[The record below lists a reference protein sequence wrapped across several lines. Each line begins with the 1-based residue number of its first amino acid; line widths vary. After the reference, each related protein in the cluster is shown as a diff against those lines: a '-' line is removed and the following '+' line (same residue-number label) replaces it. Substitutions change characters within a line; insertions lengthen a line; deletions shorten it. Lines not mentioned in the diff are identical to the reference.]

1 MHGRLL
7 MQNIQTS
14 TFPERL
20 RTILNETGIRQ
31 TDLCEKAGIGKSAMS
46 QYLHGA
52 FIPKQAKL
60 SAIAE
65 ALGVSE
71 GWLMGYDVPRMRSA
85 SMDTNGTVGID
96 GSDQYIEMLAPDNS
110 MQSAHIPQGARVIL
124 RRLGGAFEKAE
135 SEELPTGEIVCIT
148 IDGSS
153 PQLRFLHQD
162 GDKLLATAADLG
174 YAPQVFG
181 SADLAK
187 GTVEILGVVEK
198 VEIKF

>member
-1 MHGRLL
+1 

-85 SMDTNGTVGID
+85 NLDKDGNGID
-96 GSDQYIEMLAPDNS
+96 GHDRYIEMLAPDNS

-124 RRLGGAFEKAE
+124 RKLGGAFEKAGG
-135 SEELPTGEIVCIT
+135 EELPAGEIVCIT

-162 GDKLLATAADLG
+162 GDKLLATAADIG

>member
-1 MHGRLL
+1 METT
-7 MQNIQTS
+7 IFS
-14 TFPERL
+14 ERL
-20 RTILNETGIRQ
+20 KSIMDETGIRQ
-31 TDLCEKAGIGKSAMS
+31 TDLCDKAGIGKSAMS
-46 QYLHGA
+46 QYLHGT

-71 GWLMGYDVPRMRSA
+71 GWLLGYDVPRMRSTYVD
-85 SMDTNGTVGID
+85 SE
-96 GSDQYIEMLAPDNS
+96 GSAGKEYGEQYIEMLAPDNS

-124 RRLGGAFEKAE
+124 RKLGGAFEKAGG
-135 SEELPTGEIVCIT
+135 EELPAGEIVCIT

-174 YAPQVFG
+174 YAPQVFEA
-181 SADLAK
+181 ADLAR